1 MTGLSMPATTRRAF
15 LASAGAALAFAPFG
29 RVRAA
34 GAAELRLRAAPA
46 SVRLVPEPYGQTAVW
61 CYGGSIPGPEIRVRQ
76 GDRLRVVLDN
86 GLSEDTT
93 IHWHGLRLP
102 NAMDGVP
109 LVTQPPVPP
118 GASFAYEFDAVDAGT
133 FWYHPHR
140 NSIEQVARG
149 LYGVLVVEEREP
161 ALRVDRD
168 VTWVLDDWRM
178 TQEAQ
183 LADGFDNGHDMS
195 HGGRL
200 GNWATVNGSSPGEFA
215 VRRGER
221 IRLRLVNTANA
232 RVFGLEF
239 RDHRPMAI
247 ALDGH
252 PVEPHEPEGG
262 RVVLGPGMRADIVLD
277 MTGEPGAKTPVID
290 AFYRNREYSLLDLA
304 YAPEPLRD
312 EPPAW
317 PVALPPNPLP
327 EPDLEGA
334 LRHEMMFTGG
344 AMGGAIMAEMGGS
357 MGPVGPRS
365 FWFVNG
371 EAASGDIPE
380 PMATLRRG
388 QTCVIAM
395 TNATAWHHPMHL
407 HGHAFRVLSRN
418 GRPTAR
424 REWRDTVLLDPR
436 ERVEIAFVADNPG
449 DWLFHCH
456 VLGHQA
462 SGMKDMIRVL

>member
-1 MTGLSMPATTRRAF
+1 MPAMTRRAF
-15 LASAGAALAFAPFG
+15 LASTAAGLALAPLG
-29 RVRAA
+29 GGRAA
-34 GAAELRLRAAPA
+34 ASETRLRAAPA
-46 SVRLVPEPYGQTAVW
+46 SVRLVPEPYGETPVW
-61 CYGGSIPGPEIRVRQ
+61 CYGGSVPGPEIRVRQ
-76 GDRLRVVLDN
+76 GDRVRVVLDN
-86 GLSEDTT
+86 GLAEDTT

-109 LVTQPPVPP
+109 DVTQPPVRP
-118 GASFAYEFDAVDAGT
+118 GETFAYEFDAVDAGT
-133 FWYHPHR
+133 FWYHPHS
-140 NSIEQVARG
+140 NSMEQVARG

-183 LADGFDNGHDMS
+183 LADGFDNAHDLS
-195 HGGRL
+195 HAGRL

-215 VRRGER
+215 VRPGER

-239 RDHRPMAI
+239 RDHRPIAI
-247 ALDGH
+247 ALDGQ

-262 RVVLGPGMRADIVLD
+262 RVVLGPGMRADIILD
-277 MTGEPGAKTPVID
+277 AVGEPGGRTPVID
-290 AFYRNREYSLLDLA
+290 AFYRNREYRLLDLA
-304 YAPEPLRD
+304 YAAEPLRAA
-312 EPPAW
+312 PPDR
-317 PVALPPNPLP
+317 PFGLPPNPLP

-334 LRHEMMFTGG
+334 LRHETMFTGG
-344 AMGGAIMAEMGGS
+344 AMGGAVTAEMGGR
-357 MGPVGPRS
+357 MGPVGPGS
-365 FWFVNG
+365 FWFVDG
-371 EAASGDIPE
+371 EAVPRGPLE
-380 PMATLRRG
+380 PMLTLRRG
-388 QTCVIAM
+388 QSCVIAM

-418 GRPTAR
+418 GRPAAR
-424 REWRDTVLLDPR
+424 REWRDTVLMNPR

-462 SGMKDMIRVL
+462 SGMKSKIRVA

>member
-1 MTGLSMPATTRRAF
+1 MTRRAF
-15 LASAGAALAFAPFG
+15 LASTGLALAPFG

-34 GAAELRLRAAPA
+34 GVTAMRLRAASA
-46 SVRLVPEPYGQTAVW
+46 SVRLVPEPYGETAVW
-61 CYGGSIPGPEIRVRQ
+61 CYGGSVPGPEIRVRQ
-76 GDRLRVVLDN
+76 GDRLRVVLHN
-86 GLSEDTT
+86 GLGEDTT

-109 LVTQPPVPP
+109 GLTQPPVRP
-118 GASFAYEFDAVDAGT
+118 GESFAYEFDAVDAGT
-133 FWYHPHR
+133 FWYHPHS
-140 NSIEQVARG
+140 NSLEQVGRG
-149 LYGVLVVEEREP
+149 LYGVLVVEEGEP

-183 LADGFDNGHDMS
+183 LAGGFDNAHDMS

-200 GNWATVNGSSPGEFA
+200 GNAATVNGAIRSEFA
-215 VRRGER
+215 VRSGER
-221 IRLRLVNTANA
+221 IRLRLVNAANA
-232 RVFGLEF
+232 RIFALEF
-239 RDHRPMAI
+239 PDHRPVVV
-247 ALDGH
+247 ALDGQ

-262 RVVLGPGMRADIVLD
+262 RTVLGPGMRADIVLD
-277 MTGEPGAKTPVID
+277 AAGEPGGRTPVID
-290 AFYRNREYSLLDLA
+290 AFYRNREYRLLDLA
-304 YAPEPLRD
+304 YASGPLRA

-317 PVALPPNPLP
+317 PVGLPPNPLP
-327 EPDLEGA
+327 KPGLEGA
-334 LRHEMMFTGG
+334 LRLETMFTGG
-344 AMGGAIMAEMGGS
+344 AMGGAVMAEMGGS

-371 EAASGDIPE
+371 EAASGGIPE
-380 PMATLRRG
+380 PAAVLRRG
-388 QTCVIAM
+388 QSCIVAM

-418 GRPTAR
+418 GKPAAR

-436 ERVEIAFVADNPG
+436 ETVEIAFVGDNPG

>member
-1 MTGLSMPATTRRAF
+1 MSGLPVPAMTRRAF
-15 LASAGAALAFAPFG
+15 LASAGAGLALAPFG

-34 GAAELRLRAAPA
+34 GVTEMRLRAAPA
-46 SVRLVPEPYGQTAVW
+46 SVRLVSEPYGETAVW
-61 CYGGSIPGPEIRVRQ
+61 CYGGSVPGPEIRVRQ

-86 GLSEDTT
+86 GLDEDTT

-109 LVTQPPVPP
+109 DVTQPPVRP
-118 GASFAYEFDAVDAGT
+118 GETFAYEFDAVDAGT
-133 FWYHPHR
+133 FWYHPHS
-140 NSIEQVARG
+140 NSLEQVARG
-149 LYGVLVVEEREP
+149 LYGVLIVEEREP
-161 ALRVDRD
+161 VLRVDRD

-178 TQEAQ
+178 TQDAELAGAFEAP
-183 LADGFDNGHDMS
+183 HDMS
-195 HGGRL
+195 HAGRL

-215 VRRGER
+215 VRPGER

-232 RVFGLEF
+232 RTFGLEF
-239 RDHRPMAI
+239 QNHRPQVV

-252 PVEPHEPEGG
+252 PVAPHAPEGG
-262 RVVLGPGMRADIVLD
+262 QVVLGPGMRADIVLD
-277 MTGEPGAKTPVID
+277 MAAEPGAKTPVVD
-290 AFYRNREYSLLDLA
+290 AFYRNREYRLLDLA
-304 YAPEPLRD
+304 YTAEPLRR
-312 EPPAW
+312 EPPDW
-317 PVALPPNPLP
+317 PLALPPNPLAEP
-327 EPDLEGA
+327 EVGDA
-334 LRHEMMFTGG
+334 VRHEMMFTGG

-371 EAASGDIPE
+371 AAAPPGPLE
-380 PMATLRRG
+380 PIATLRRG
-388 QTCVIAM
+388 QSCVIAM

-407 HGHAFRVLSRN
+407 HGHAFRILTRN
-418 GRPTAR
+418 GRPTAH
-424 REWRDTVLLDPR
+424 REWRDTVMLDPR

-462 SGMKDMIRVL
+462 SGMKNMIRVL

>member
-1 MTGLSMPATTRRAF
+1 M
-15 LASAGAALAFAPFG
+15 
-29 RVRAA
+29 RV
-34 GAAELRLRAAPA
+34 RAAPA
-46 SVRLVPEPYGQTAVW
+46 SVRLVPDPYGETAVW
-61 CYGGSIPGPEIRVRQ
+61 CYGGSVPGPEIRVRQ

-86 GLSEDTT
+86 GLDEDTT

-109 LVTQPPVPP
+109 LVTQPPVCP
-118 GASFAYEFDAVDAGT
+118 GETFAYEFDAVDAGT
-133 FWYHPHR
+133 FWYHPHA
-140 NSIEQVARG
+140 NSLEQVARG

-178 TQEAQ
+178 TEDAA
-183 LADGFDNGHDMS
+183 LAGRFDNAHDMS

-239 RDHRPMAI
+239 QDHRPQVV

-252 PVEPHEPEGG
+252 PVAPHTPERG

-277 MTGEPGAKTPVID
+277 MTGEPGTKTPVVD
-290 AFYRNREYSLLDLA
+290 AFYRNREYRLLDLA
-304 YAPEPLRD
+304 YASEPLRG

-317 PVALPPNPLP
+317 PVGLPRNPLP

-334 LRHEMMFTGG
+334 FRHEMMFTGG

-357 MGPVGPRS
+357 MGPVGPGS

-371 EAASGDIPE
+371 EAASPGALE
-380 PMATLRRG
+380 PIATLRRG
-388 QTCVIAM
+388 QSCVIAM

-418 GRPTAR
+418 GRPTAH

>member
-1 MTGLSMPATTRRAF
+1 MTGLSTPAMTRRAL
-15 LASAGAALAFAPFG
+15 LASAGAGLALAPFG
-29 RVRAA
+29 HVRAA
-34 GAAELRLRAAPA
+34 EVREMRLRAAPA
-46 SVRLVPEPYGQTAVW
+46 SVRLVSEPYGETAVW
-61 CYGGSIPGPEIRVRQ
+61 CYGGSVPGPEIRVRQ

-86 GLSEDTT
+86 GLGEDTT

-102 NAMDGVP
+102 NGMDGVP
-109 LVTQPPVPP
+109 DVTQSPVRP
-118 GASFAYEFDAVDAGT
+118 GGSFTYEFDAVDAGT
-133 FWYHPHR
+133 FWYHPHS
-140 NSIEQVARG
+140 NSLEQVARG

-168 VTWVLDDWRM
+168 IVWVLDDWRM
-178 TQEAQ
+178 TEEAA
-183 LADGFDNGHDMS
+183 LAGRFDNAHDMS
-195 HGGRL
+195 HAGRL

-232 RVFGLEF
+232 RNFGLEF
-239 RDHRPMAI
+239 QGHRPVVI
-247 ALDGH
+247 SLDGQ
-252 PVEPHEPEGG
+252 PVEPHEPDDG
-262 RVVLGPGMRADIVLD
+262 RVILGPGMRADVVLD
-277 MTGEPGAKTPVID
+277 AAGKPGSRTPVID
-290 AFYRNREYSLLDLA
+290 AFYRNREYRLVDLA
-304 YAPEPLRD
+304 YDAAPLRSA
-312 EPPAW
+312 PPAW
-317 PVALPPNPLP
+317 PVDLPPNPLP

-371 EAASGDIPE
+371 EAASGGIPE
-380 PMATLRRG
+380 PMMTLRRG
-388 QTCVIAM
+388 QSCVIAM
-395 TNATAWHHPMHL
+395 ANATAWHHPMHL

-418 GRPTAR
+418 GKPTAR

-462 SGMKDMIRVL
+462 SGMKSMIRVL